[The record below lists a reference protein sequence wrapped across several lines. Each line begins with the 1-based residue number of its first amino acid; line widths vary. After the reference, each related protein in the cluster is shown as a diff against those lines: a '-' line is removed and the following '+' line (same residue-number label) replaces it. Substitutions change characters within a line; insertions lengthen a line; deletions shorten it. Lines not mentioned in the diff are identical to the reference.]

1 MRRDVTFQSAG
12 LTCKGWLYLPDNLP
26 AGSKVPGMVMADAN
40 CAVKEMVEWQYAEK
54 FAAAGI
60 AALAFDFRFLGE
72 SEGLPRN
79 EIVYFD
85 QHEDLRNAIT
95 FLSEQPEVD
104 ANRIGIWGISAGG
117 GHAVHLAAFD
127 KRIKAA
133 AAVVPLGMHF
143 DAILPLMGEQGMAM
157 TRGFLARDR
166 AGRFHGQPPAYLALV
181 SRGNT
186 EALFPNPA
194 AYEYYMTTAAKQAP
208 NFRNQVTLRSVE
220 KNLEFDP
227 GAFIHLVT
235 PTPLLMVCAQGDLA
249 IPVGQLMAKAFERAG
264 EPKRM
269 MTLACNHTDVFVQGD
284 AFTQASSACVDWF
297 KRYLV

>member
-1 MRRDVTFQSAG
+1 MRREVTFQSAG
-12 LTCKGWLYLPDNLP
+12 LNCKGWLYLPDNLP
-26 AGSKVPGMVMADAN
+26 AGSKVPGVVMADAN
-40 CAVKEMVEWQYAEK
+40 CAVKEMVEGQYAEK

-60 AALAFDFRFLGE
+60 AALAFDFRYLGE

-79 EIVYFD
+79 EIIYFD

-95 FLSEQPEVD
+95 FLGDQPEID

-133 AAVVPLGMHF
+133 TAVVPLGMHY
-143 DAILPLMGEQGMAM
+143 DALLPLMGEQGMAM

-166 AGRFHGQPPAYLALV
+166 AGRFHGGPPAYLALV
-181 SRGNT
+181 SKGNT

-194 AYEYYMTTAAKQAP
+194 AYDYYMKTAAKQAP

-249 IPVGQLMAKAFERAG
+249 IPVGQLMAQAFERAG
-264 EPKRM
+264 EPKKM
-269 MTLACNHTDVFVQGD
+269 MTLACNHTDVFVEGD
-284 AFTQASSACVDWF
+284 AFTQASNACVDWF
-297 KRYLV
+297 KRYLA